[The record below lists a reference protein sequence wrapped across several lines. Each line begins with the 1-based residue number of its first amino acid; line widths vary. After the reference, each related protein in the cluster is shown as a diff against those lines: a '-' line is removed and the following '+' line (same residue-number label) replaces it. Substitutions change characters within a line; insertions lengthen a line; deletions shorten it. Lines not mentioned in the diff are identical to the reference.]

1 MTSSAHRRAD
11 LPGTTVFDGR
21 RLTGA
26 CVRALTGS
34 EEVFVADTLAGG
46 GTLALGD
53 DLLAGCTRAFVLE
66 TGDEVDAATRLDLLT
81 VGDREALLLRLR
93 QVTFGDTIDLVVSCP
108 DAACGATMDLRLSI
122 DDLCRAAP
130 APTAVPAV
138 GVEYRLPT
146 VADLRAVAA
155 IALDD
160 PDTAARLL
168 ATSCIVAVGDTE
180 IDEAT
185 ISALSHA
192 FAIRDPHADIELAC
206 RCPECGCGFA
216 TPLDAAELLRDELLA
231 RSRDLDVEVHLLA
244 FNYHWA
250 LDAIL
255 SLPSDRRRRY
265 ADLLVD
271 ALRVPERE

>member
-1 MTSSAHRRAD
+1 
-11 LPGTTVFDGR
+11 
-21 RLTGA
+21 
-26 CVRALTGS
+26 
-34 EEVFVADTLAGG
+34 
-46 GTLALGD
+46 
-53 DLLAGCTRAFVLE
+53 
-66 TGDEVDAATRLDLLT
+66 
-81 VGDREALLLRLR
+81 
-93 QVTFGDTIDLVVSCP
+93 
-108 DAACGATMDLRLSI
+108 MDLRLSI

-130 APTAVPAV
+130 VPTEVPAV

-146 VADLRAVAA
+146 TADLRAVAA

-168 ATSCIVAVGDTE
+168 ATSCIVVGDTE

-185 ISALSHA
+185 ISALNHA

-206 RCPECGCGFA
+206 RCPECGCNFA

-231 RSRDLDVEVHLLA
+231 RSRALDVEVHLLA